1 MKLESKIVIDFI
13 KPFTKV
19 LDVGCGDG
27 SILLHLKKEKKINH
41 QVWVAEASTRWS
53 EQAAAAAALR
63 GGGGGTAGVPSPAHP
78 RSAAGRPDLRS
89 PAG

>member
-27 SILLHLKKEKKINH
+27 SILLHLKKEKKISLLTIL
-41 QVWVAEASTRWS
+41 E
-53 EQAAAAAALR
+53 
-63 GGGGGTAGVPSPAHP
+63 
-78 RSAAGRPDLRS
+78 
-89 PAG
+89 